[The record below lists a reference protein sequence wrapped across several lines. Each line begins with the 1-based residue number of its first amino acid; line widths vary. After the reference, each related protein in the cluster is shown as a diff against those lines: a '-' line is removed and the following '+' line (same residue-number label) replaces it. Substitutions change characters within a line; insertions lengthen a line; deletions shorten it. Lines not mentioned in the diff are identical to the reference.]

1 MATEEEHAYI
11 LATDFN
17 IESLKQEVEWK
28 ETQIQQAYLAGA
40 PTIRKKLN
48 DKYAFYYQHPRGN
61 GIIELSIDQR
71 DYNSLSVIEE
81 SGTSLDKGMRIRS
94 ENNRH
99 EITYKKM
106 VDGDTRPL
114 EIEDK
119 ITPSIFQ
126 DLWKV
131 STCPIMKT
139 RFKRHTKMDNGTPM
153 EWVVDFLKDTNN
165 PNDIYMV
172 RAEVE
177 VPEGSPRPD
186 PKYIPHIIS
195 NDIVYEP
202 DKNEDGWSNYACSD
216 RLHAVTMIAG
226 VV

>member
-1 MATEEEHAYI
+1 MATEEEHTYI

-40 PTIRKKLN
+40 PTIGKKPN
-48 DKYAFYYQHPRGN
+48 DKYAFYYQHPRKN
-61 GIIELSIDQR
+61 SIIELSIDQR

-94 ENNRH
+94 ESNHH

-106 VDGDTRPL
+106 VDGATRPL

-119 ITPSIFQ
+119 IAPSIFQ

-131 STCPIMKT
+131 STRPIMKT
-139 RFKRHTKMDNGTPM
+139 RFKCHTKMDDGTPM

-165 PNDIYMV
+165 PTDIYMV

-177 VPEGSPRPD
+177 VPEGHSRPD
-186 PKYIPHIIS
+186 PKYIPQIIS

-202 DKNEDGWSNYACSD
+202 AQNEDGWSNYACAD
-216 RLHAVTMIAG
+216 RPHTEQMIAG